1 MRSKV
6 NEKTNTVVDCRVK
19 SQNQRVIRM
28 LERIWELDPC
38 DGPILRPFTLAGPT
52 FDQNLMSA
60 TWLALDPT
68 LSLYICS
75 LDPLN

>member
-38 DGPILRPFTLAGPT
+38 DGPLLKLLTVAGLTSTQKSYFVWHVANIRPIFVA
-52 FDQNLMSA
+52 SI
-60 TWLALDPT
+60 
-68 LSLYICS
+68 SI
-75 LDPLN
+75 

>member
-1 MRSKV
+1 MRQKV
-6 NEKTNTVVDCRVK
+6 NEKTNSTSILIAGSKVK
-19 SQNQRVIRM
+19 IKEYM
-28 LERIWELDPC
+28 LKRIWKLDPC